1 MKRYLQRLRTSAIA
15 RNTLWMLGGNGLKLV
30 IQAAYFILIAR
41 SLEPAQ
47 YGAFVA
53 VVAIAAIVS
62 PFVGVGTS
70 NLIIRNVAHDARSF
84 SRSWGN
90 GLLVT
95 LVSGAAA
102 LALVLSC
109 VFLLPADV
117 GWRVLFLVA
126 AADLVF
132 GRIVDFCGF
141 AFSSVDRFGATAQ
154 LNMWI
159 SLSRLTG
166 LGVLVALVHRP
177 SIEAWAATY
186 LVATFATAAGA
197 LGWGLA
203 KLEKPTLRISEI
215 WPELKEGVYFS
226 VGLSAQTIY
235 NDIDKT
241 MLAKLGDLPA
251 TGIYGAAYR
260 IIDVSL
266 VPLRSILSAA
276 NPGFFRA
283 GHLGGIRETRRYM
296 ARLLP
301 KTIAYSMLVM
311 IGLLALA
318 PVVPHI
324 LGKEYVGSVSAL
336 RWLAVLPVLK
346 TIHSFFADALTGAGY
361 QRLRTMIQIAVAL
374 FNILINLWIIPAY
387 SWLGAAWSSIAS
399 DAALLCLL
407 GIAITGLSRKQP
419 EVKPIMEEVVQ

>member
-70 NLIIRNVAHDARSF
+70 NLIIRNVAHDPRSF

-260 IIDVSL
+260 VIDVSL

-283 GHLGGIRETRRYM
+283 GHLGGITETRRYM